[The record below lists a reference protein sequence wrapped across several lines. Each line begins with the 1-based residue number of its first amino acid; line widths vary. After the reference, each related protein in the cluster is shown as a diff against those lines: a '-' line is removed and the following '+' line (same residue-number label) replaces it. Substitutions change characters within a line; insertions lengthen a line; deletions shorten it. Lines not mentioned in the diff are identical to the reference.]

1 MIGFLVVV
9 TTRVLNKVVS
19 LLIQQVYLLDCMQ
32 LLLINHGS

>member
-19 LLIQQVYLLDCMQ
+19 LLIQQVFLLDCMQ
-32 LLLINHGS
+32 LLLKNHGN

>member
-19 LLIQQVYLLDCMQ
+19 LLIQQVFLLDCMQ
-32 LLLINHGS
+32 LLLKNHGS